1 VAIKSSSSF
10 VEQKD
15 TSRRHHSSDCF
26 HLLQF
31 QASIAPTTTPTTM
44 MKLLFALLLQA
55 SVAAAFSSQSQ
66 FAFRPQGFGLAT
78 RQ

>member
-1 VAIKSSSSF
+1 
-10 VEQKD
+10 
-15 TSRRHHSSDCF
+15 
-26 HLLQF
+26 
-31 QASIAPTTTPTTM
+31 M